1 MTVADLSLAA
11 AADAL
16 RRGGVV
22 IYPTEAVWGI
32 GCDPRDQAAV
42 RRLLAIKQRP
52 LDKGVILIAAELAQL
67 DGWVDWDALP
77 AARREAVLAS
87 WPGPNTWAVPATAA
101 VPGWIRGVHANV
113 AVRLTAH
120 PQARAL
126 CQACAQP
133 LVSTS
138 ANLSGQP
145 PAFRRDELDP
155 ALIALSDGVCAGE
168 TGGLAAP
175 TPIRV
180 ALSGEVL
187 RA

>member
-1 MTVADLSLAA
+1 MTVADLSVPA

-32 GCDPRDQAAV
+32 GCDPHDEAAV
-42 RRLLAIKQRP
+42 RRLLAIKQRSA
-52 LDKGVILIAAELAQL
+52 DKGVILIAADLAQL
-67 DGWVDWDALP
+67 AGWVDWDALP
-77 AARREAVLAS
+77 ATRREAVLAS

-101 VPGWIRGVHANV
+101 VPAWIRGAHASV
-113 AVRLTAH
+113 AVRVTAH
-120 PQARAL
+120 AQARAL
-126 CQACAQP
+126 CEACAQP

-138 ANLSGQP
+138 ANLSGRP
-145 PAFRRDELDP
+145 PAFRRGELDP
-155 ALIALSDGVCAGE
+155 AVIALSDGVCAGE

-180 ALSGEVL
+180 ALTGEVL